1 MSEAVQQ
8 QLHQLATAYAAG
20 ELHQSAYRARR
31 AHLLDELVGLPPLSD
46 ALESTRP
53 RVIAPAAA
61 PSPPAAKASPAIPEP
76 TVPSAST
83 AGAQAGGRS
92 GLLVGIVLL
101 VVLGGGVALWWFSRA
116 TPGAGA
122 SPSAGRPAAGAAT
135 DAAVDPA
142 TLVAG
147 FLAQNDWSDAA
158 LSRFNASWW
167 RLSDAQVATILT
179 APGTQP
185 MRDAIAALLRDRAA
199 LDPSA
204 PIVLL
209 AHNLN
214 VEIPAGAVSG
224 YAAEA
229 RRNAP
234 GTTEASGAAATS
246 VATSPAK
253 SSGASAPGAVS
264 PTGPA
269 ARTPAAAA
277 AAPKPTPAATATAA
291 GAANG
296 TAASTTAPPA
306 TADPCRNAR
315 RGLCHDT
322 LPGGV
327 EAPKLVVIA
336 AGAFAMG
343 STAHPEEQPV
353 HQVTIARSFAVTI
366 NEISDAEYRVY
377 CSQPGHECP
386 KQPWDGERRPVV
398 NVSWDDAVDYAK
410 WLSQATGQRYRLPTE
425 AEWEYFARAGTKG
438 DYWSD
443 KPLDLSQAYFASAA
457 AAPTAPAELSQ
468 GGYSANPWGLLHVA
482 GNVRE
487 WVADAWAPTYDSAPA
502 DGSAR
507 TEAGELRVVRGGSY
521 HDPLPKLRSAA
532 RDKLDAQTRDAFTGI
547 RLVRELAP

>member
-46 ALESTRP
+46 SLESTRP

-61 PSPPAAKASPAIPEP
+61 KSLPAAKASPAVPAPTPAAATVAGPE
-76 TVPSAST
+76 
-83 AGAQAGGRS
+83 GGGRS
-92 GLLVGIVLL
+92 GLLIGVALL
-101 VVLGGGVALWWFSRA
+101 VVVGGGLGLWWFSRA
-116 TPGAGA
+116 TPDAGA
-122 SPSAGRPAAGAAT
+122 ASAGGHAAAGAASDT
-135 DAAVDPA
+135 AVDPA

-224 YAAEA
+224 YTAETRKNAA
-229 RRNAP
+229 
-234 GTTEASGAAATS
+234 GTTEGSGAPTN
-246 VATSPAK
+246 SPAK
-253 SSGASAPGAVS
+253 SSSTSAPAAES
-264 PTGPA
+264 TTGSA
-269 ARTPAAAA
+269 ARNSTAVATV
-277 AAPKPTPAATATAA
+277 PKPAPAATATAA
-291 GAANG
+291 AVGSTSI
-296 TAASTTAPPA
+296 TAAATAPQA
-306 TADPCRNAR
+306 TADPCRSAR

-327 EAPKLVVIA
+327 EAPKLIVVA
-336 AGAFAMG
+336 AGSFAMG

-366 NEISDAEYRVY
+366 NEISDAEYRAF
-377 CSQPGHECP
+377 CTQPGHECP

-398 NVSWDDAVDYAK
+398 NVSWGDAVDYAK
-410 WLSQATGQRYRLPTE
+410 WLSQATGQHYRLPSE
-425 AEWEYFARAGTKG
+425 AEWEYFARSGTKG

-443 KPLDLSQAYFASAA
+443 KPLDLSQADFASAA
-457 AAPTAPAELSQ
+457 AAPEAPAELSQ

-487 WVADAWAPTYDSAPA
+487 WVADAWAPTYDSAPT

-507 TEAGELRVVRGGSY
+507 TDAGTLRVVRGGSY
-521 HDPLPKLRSAA
+521 HDALPKLRSAA

>member
-214 VEIPAGAVSG
+214 VEIPAGA
-224 YAAEA
+224 
-229 RRNAP
+229 
-234 GTTEASGAAATS
+234 
-246 VATSPAK
+246 
-253 SSGASAPGAVS
+253 
-264 PTGPA
+264 
-269 ARTPAAAA
+269 
-277 AAPKPTPAATATAA
+277 
-291 GAANG
+291 
-296 TAASTTAPPA
+296 
-306 TADPCRNAR
+306 
-315 RGLCHDT
+315 
-322 LPGGV
+322 
-327 EAPKLVVIA
+327 
-336 AGAFAMG
+336 FAMG